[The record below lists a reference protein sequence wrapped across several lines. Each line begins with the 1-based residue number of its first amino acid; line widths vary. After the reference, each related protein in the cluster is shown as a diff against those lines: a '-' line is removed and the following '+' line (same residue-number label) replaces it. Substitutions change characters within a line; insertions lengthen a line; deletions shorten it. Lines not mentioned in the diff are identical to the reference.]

1 MSTLGQ
7 KAWWTLPENFQ
18 SPLVFYM
25 EEDLEKHVFGQGD
38 KYLRSIE
45 LHSHTLIQLEPWF
58 TATGQTRVI
67 VVGPPRARK
76 WLLSMIRS
84 LGSRDWCYQNQGLE
98 MLWRVRSQPLTS
110 QELIATTIVESD
122 TLGLSLAVRMSGGI
136 SGFPSPIAW
145 LF

>member
-1 MSTLGQ
+1 MSTVGK
-7 KAWWTLPENFQ
+7 KAWWTLPENFH
-18 SPLVFYM
+18 SPLVLYM
-25 EEDLEKHVFGQGD
+25 EEDLEKHIFGQGD
-38 KYLRSIE
+38 EYLRSIE
-45 LHSHTLIQLEPWF
+45 VHSHTLIQLEPWF

-84 LGSRDWCYQNQGLE
+84 LGSRDWCCQDQGLE
-98 MLWRVRSQPLTS
+98 MLRRVRSQPLTDH
-110 QELIATTIVESD
+110 ELIATTIVESD
-122 TLGLSLAVRMSGGI
+122 TLFLSLAVRMIWAI